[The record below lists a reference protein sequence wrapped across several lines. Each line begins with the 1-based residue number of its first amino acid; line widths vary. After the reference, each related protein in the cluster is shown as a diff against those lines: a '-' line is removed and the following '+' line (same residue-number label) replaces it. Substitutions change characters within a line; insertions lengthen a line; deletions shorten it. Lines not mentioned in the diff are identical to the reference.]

1 MPVSSIIQ
9 RWGLIRIFAFSSFIS
24 IATISVVSGY
34 IFFSFLHNKLLEHE
48 VSISSEFIQSV
59 SLINNPESYFVG
71 GAHDKN
77 DQELQEYFHHIIGM
91 PGVLA
96 ATAYNV
102 GLTCIWSSN
111 ETLIGKTFKDND
123 ELKQALKGQSL
134 FEEGHTGEQSKQEHS
149 FMPEHIEH
157 FIEIYI
163 SVWDSKKERV
173 IGVVEIYKSPSELYQ
188 TIYQGRVLVTVVSLL
203 GGVILFWVLYWIVRT
218 AHLLIENQRARIKQ
232 ATSRTV
238 ELNELNLRRIGA
250 DLHDGPAQSIGFALL
265 RMDSLSNDQ
274 HQQNPELYDA
284 TFNKINN
291 AMTDALQ
298 EIRNLSSGLIIP
310 ELNDLSFKEALINLI
325 KKHENRTSTKVKH
338 HLKQVPEDLR
348 NSTKICIYR
357 LIQEGLNNA
366 YRHGKGMEQ
375 CVELILESTQ
385 LHLIVTDSGP
395 GMTTQDIDHLFDNKH
410 LGIRGLRERVESL
423 GGHFQL
429 TGRDNLPGVRM
440 LATLPI

>member
-24 IATISVVSGY
+24 IITISVVSGY
-34 IFFSFLHNKLLEHE
+34 IFFSFLRDKLLEHE

-59 SLINNPESYFVG
+59 SIINNPESYFRG
-71 GAHDKN
+71 DSNDKN
-77 DQELQEYFHHIIGM
+77 AQDLQEYFHHIIGM

-96 ATAYNV
+96 ATAYNA
-102 GLTCIWSSN
+102 GLTSIWSSN
-111 ETLIGKTFKDND
+111 ETLIGKTYTDND

-134 FEEGHTGEQSKQEHS
+134 FQEGHTEDQSKQEHS
-149 FMPEHIEH
+149 FMPEHVEN

-163 SVWDSKKERV
+163 SVWDTKKEQV
-173 IGVVEIYKSPSELYQ
+173 IGVVEIYKSPSALYQ

-203 GGVILFWVLYWIVRT
+203 GGIILFWILYWIVRT
-218 AHLLIENQRARIKQ
+218 AHLLIESQRERIKQ

-265 RMDSLSNDQ
+265 RMDSLTNAL
-274 HQQNPELYDA
+274 HQNKPELYDA

-310 ELNDLSFKEALINLI
+310 ELNDLSFKEALVKLI
-325 KKHENRTSTKVKH
+325 KKHEKRTSTKVKH
-338 HLKQVPEDLR
+338 HLKHIPENLR
-348 NSTKICIYR
+348 NSSKICIYR

-366 YRHGKGMEQ
+366 YRHGKGLEQ
-375 CVELILESTQ
+375 CVELMLESDQ

-395 GMTTQDIDHLFDNKH
+395 GMTSKDIDHLFDNKH

-423 GGHFQL
+423 GGHFQF
-429 TGRDNLPGVRM
+429 TGRENLPGARL
-440 LATLPI
+440 LATLPL